1 MYFRVYPFYN
11 LTQGILLRLSI
22 CRGQFDSK
30 KLWLVQGMLLLLLL
44 GLGIDSDFAAETR
57 FALNFSPPFDW
68 ELLINALHA

>member
-1 MYFRVYPFYN
+1 MYSRVYPFYN
-11 LTQGILLRLSI
+11 LTQGILLRPWI

-44 GLGIDSDFAAETR
+44 GLGIDSDFAVETR
-57 FALNFSPPFDW
+57 SALNFSPPFDW

>member
-1 MYFRVYPFYN
+1 MYSRVYPFYN
-11 LTQGILLRLSI
+11 LTQRILLRPRIRHGQSI
-22 CRGQFDSK
+22 FK
-30 KLWLVQGMLLLLLL
+30 KLWLVQGTLLLLLL